1 MWIIFVTI
9 LFQDLREKAYHRS
22 RLDFDDESSMDDVE
36 YNVLTGFDRQE
47 FNDIVSSLS
56 SINTSRNRSKRTCV
70 AILLMKLRSAL
81 SNKML
86 AVLFSMTKFQVRI
99 KLNSYYFLVS
109 IC

>member
-9 LFQDLREKAYHRS
+9 IFQDLPEKAYHRS
-22 RLDFDDESSMDDVE
+22 RLDFDDESSMDDVD
-36 YNVLTGFDRQE
+36 YNVLTGFDRHE

-56 SINTSRNRSKRTCV
+56 SINASGNRSKRTCV

-86 AVLFSMTKFQVRI
+86 AVFFPA
-99 KLNSYYFLVS
+99 
-109 IC
+109 